1 MLVFLKKTKTTT
13 TKCSNNR
20 THSSTQEHRAQAT
33 TSPIGKNEKARAK
46 GKGGLWCAREGE
58 EREEGGRG
66 QRRVS
71 FKIKGMW
78 IWSYLPMGRARSI
91 FLKAFGFWI
100 FWFFGVLRRKGNY
113 MRTPLGIIPGANPRA
128 NTRPCLPAF
137 HLVRRRRQFRDLD
150 FGLIQSWPSHPAGP
164 AGQVFPRESRF
175 FKSYQ
180 AQVKTNFKH
189 LNVLLFYFS
198 HATSSI
204 PSNFVCCCMWGKK
217 HTHIYTQIYKYFINF
232 RIKTRKIKIILE
244 K

>member
-1 MLVFLKKTKTTT
+1 MLVFLKKTKTTA

-33 TSPIGKNEKARAK
+33 TSPIGKNEKARAR
-46 GKGGLWCAREGE
+46 GKGGLWCAR
-58 EREEGGRG
+58 
-66 QRRVS
+66 QRRERRGGGCGNEECRL
-71 FKIKGMW
+71 KLKGCEFGVIYQW
-78 IWSYLPMGRARSI
+78 GGPVLYFWKLSDFW
-91 FLKAFGFWI
+91 FLI
-100 FWFFGVLRRKGNY
+100 FWFFGVPRRKGNY

-128 NTRPCLPAF
+128 NARPRLPAF

-150 FGLIQSWPSHPAGP
+150 FVLIQSWPSHPAGA

-198 HATSSI
+198 QSTSSI
-204 PSNFVCCCMWGKK
+204 PSNFVCC
-217 HTHIYTQIYKYFINF
+217 
-232 RIKTRKIKIILE
+232 
-244 K
+244 

>member
-1 MLVFLKKTKTTT
+1 MLRQSHPFLD
-13 TKCSNNR
+13 
-20 THSSTQEHRAQAT
+20 
-33 TSPIGKNEKARAK
+33 ARAPRVSDNVANWEK
-46 GKGGLWCAREGE
+46 RESSREGQRGPMVRAREKRAKRGGGGNE
-58 EREEGGRG
+58 ERRLKLKGCEFGVIYQWGGP
-66 QRRVS
+66 VLY
-71 FKIKGMW
+71 FWK
-78 IWSYLPMGRARSI
+78 L
-91 FLKAFGFWI
+91 LDFGF
-100 FWFFGVLRRKGNY
+100 FGFLGSREGPFMY

-150 FGLIQSWPSHPAGP
+150 FGLIQSWPSNPAGP

-217 HTHIYTQIYKYFINF
+217 HTHIYTHKYIN
-232 RIKTRKIKIILE
+232 IL
-244 K
+244 

>member
-1 MLVFLKKTKTTT
+1 MCLFSSRRRRQHQPNAPTIAPIPRRKSTESKRQRRQLGKTRKLA
-13 TKCSNNR
+13 R
-20 THSSTQEHRAQAT
+20 
-33 TSPIGKNEKARAK
+33 RAK
-46 GKGGLWCAREGE
+46 GAYGARERE
-58 EREEGGRG
+58 ESEEGGRG
-66 QRRVS
+66 QRRAS

-91 FLKAFGFWI
+91 FLKAFEFWI
-100 FWFFGVLRRKGNY
+100 FWFFGVPRRKGNY

-128 NTRPCLPAF
+128 NARPCLPAF

-180 AQVKTNFKH
+180 AQVKTDFKH

-198 HATSSI
+198 HSTSSI
-204 PSNFVCCCMWGKK
+204 PSNFVCCCMWEKK
-217 HTHIYTQIYKYFINF
+217 HTHKYIHTN
-232 RIKTRKIKIILE
+232 I
-244 K
+244 